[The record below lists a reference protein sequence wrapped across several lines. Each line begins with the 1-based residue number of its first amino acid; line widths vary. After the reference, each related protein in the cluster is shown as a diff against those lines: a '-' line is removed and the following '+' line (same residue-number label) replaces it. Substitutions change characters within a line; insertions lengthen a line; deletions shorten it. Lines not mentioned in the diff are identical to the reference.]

1 MINYVKNEKV
11 MSDKKPT
18 PLERKERTA
27 DLRQL
32 HQPIFDA
39 LQVPDAKFIPKMVHH
54 VKGHEGLYAGFFE
67 SELDHLEDVYTEMVS
82 MDMESEDPDRKLFR
96 IRCNPHF
103 KDEYPSSEPM
113 PNGSVRYYV
122 PFDEFEEV
130 KMTTPKISTRREE
143 VDSLDIP
150 NDPDKD
156 LPMDQMTMRDYAA
169 IHMREPVSLKPWL
182 NDVIKEANLKPF

>member
-1 MINYVKNEKV
+1 
-11 MSDKKPT
+11 MSEKKPT

-27 DLRQL
+27 KLRQL

-39 LQVPDAKFIPKMVHH
+39 LKVPDAIFIPKMVHR
-54 VKGHEGLYAGFFE
+54 VKGHEGLHAGFFE
-67 SELDHLEDVYTEMVS
+67 SELDLNEDIYTEMVS
-82 MDMESEDPDRKLFR
+82 MDLESEDPNRKLYK
-96 IRCNPHF
+96 IRCNPHY
-103 KDEYPSSEPM
+103 KDEYSTSDPL
-113 PNGSVRYYV
+113 PNGGVRYYV

-130 KMTTPKISTRREE
+130 KMIKPKLSTKKE
-143 VDSLDIP
+143 VIDTLDIP

-156 LPMDQMTMRDYAA
+156 LPLEQMTLRDYAA